1 MPSTR
6 TRRGASRGAPMLRL
20 RIGFVLIAIVLSF
33 FGARLVQL
41 QGVDPR
47 SYAVRWRPPRAPC
60 GCRWWPSGATSS
72 TATAYP
78 LADSIKG
85 KMVIADPD
93 LTADR
98 APELA
103 RLLSDRLSVDY
114 FRTLTALR
122 GREEGS
128 RYEYVA
134 RRVPSTLASDTL
146 AELDEAGFNGISLQ
160 DDPIRD
166 YPAGDVAANLL
177 GYMGTDEPLGGFERT
192 FDKQLAGV
200 DGEATWQSNSGKG
213 VRIPLRESTLKAAH
227 NGAPLRTTID
237 RDLQWFTQKVLAQ
250 SVRQYRAESGAAV
263 VMDTRTGEILAL
275 ADVPTFDANAPTEAD
290 EDDLGSR
297 AMSDTYEPG
306 SVEKVL
312 TAASLID
319 AGKAFP
325 RQRFKVP
332 PSLARQDRVIGDW
345 FDHGNIRL
353 TLAGIIAKSSNIGT
367 VLAADAFSPV
377 ELVAYLQKF
386 GLGQRTDV
394 GVRGETPGIL
404 TPGEVMTSQTKDR
417 VAFGQSLSVNV
428 AQMAA
433 AVNTVANGGVR
444 VSPSLIAGSAVTDDG
459 VTVGTDVATRTRVV
473 SKQAATR
480 DRPHDGEGRRPRGRR
495 RARRAGARLPRGR
508 QDRHRPAGR
517 QRRHGLRRQHLGV
530 LRRLRA
536 GRRRPLHG
544 LRRGPRTQGRR
555 RWRLDRR
562 ARVLP
567 DHGLRPGPLRRRAD
581 QRHAVAP
588 ARRVVT
594 RYPRSVHE
602 PESATRPQQSP
613 STPATELADW
623 LSALTEV
630 AVHGDLAVT
639 VSGISLSTARVR
651 PGDLYAALPGARAH
665 GADFAAQAVAAG
677 AVVVLT
683 DPAGLDR
690 LPPAT
695 PALVV
700 TEPRR
705 VLGRLAA
712 RIYGDPAAGLRVIGV
727 TGTQGKTTTTR
738 VLEQGLTEAGVT
750 SAVIGTVGTRIAGED
765 VKTQLTTPEAPDLH
779 GLFAVMRERGVD
791 TCAME
796 VSSHALVLGRVDGV
810 VFDVA
815 TFLNLGRDHLDFH
828 ADLDDYFA
836 AKAGLFTPERAR
848 VGLTNV
854 DDEFGRRLLDVAGI
868 PMSTYSSPRSRRR
881 LAGGRRRPDGR
892 GRELHGPR
900 PRRRA
905 AHADPRAGRVQR
917 LQRAGRHRLGGAR
930 RARPATG
937 GRRHRPRR
945 RGAGSARAGL
955 RRPGLHRRR
964 RLRPQARRPRGGA
977 RHAATA
983 HRRPGR
989 RRGGRRR
996 RPRHRASVR

>member
-1 MPSTR
+1 M
-6 TRRGASRGAPMLRL
+6 
-20 RIGFVLIAIVLSF
+20 
-33 FGARLVQL
+33 
-41 QGVDPR
+41 
-47 SYAVRWRPPRAPC
+47 
-60 GCRWWPSGATSS
+60 
-72 TATAYP
+72 
-78 LADSIKG
+78 
-85 KMVIADPD
+85 
-93 LTADR
+93 
-98 APELA
+98 
-103 RLLSDRLSVDY
+103 
-114 FRTLTALR
+114 
-122 GREEGS
+122 
-128 RYEYVA
+128 
-134 RRVPSTLASDTL
+134 
-146 AELDEAGFNGISLQ
+146 
-160 DDPIRD
+160 
-166 YPAGDVAANLL
+166 AANLL

-297 AMSDTYEPG
+297 ALSDTYEPG

-377 ELVAYLQKF
+377 ELVAYLQRF

-404 TPGEVMTSQTKDR
+404 TPGEAMTSQTKDR

-473 SKQAATR
+473 SKQAARATAR
-480 DRPHDGEGRRPRGRR
+480 MMEKVVDPEDGVAPAAQVPGYLVAGKTGTAQRVASDGAGYDGSTSVSFGGFAPADD
-495 RARRAGARLPRGR
+495 ARFTVYVVVHAPKVDGGGGSIAGPG
-508 QDRHRPAGR
+508 
-517 QRRHGLRRQHLGV
+517 
-530 LRRLRA
+530 
-536 GRRRPLHG
+536 
-544 LRRGPRTQGRR
+544 
-555 RWRLDRR
+555 
-562 ARVLP
+562 VLP

-581 QRHAVAP
+581 RRHAVAP

-594 RYPRSVHE
+594 RYPRPVHE

-623 LSALTEV
+623 LSATTDV
-630 AVHGDLAVT
+630 AVHGDLAVA

-683 DPAGLDR
+683 DAAGAGPAPAGHARPRGDR
-690 LPPAT
+690 AAPRAR
-695 PALVV
+695 A
-700 TEPRR
+700 PRR
-705 VLGRLAA
+705 
-712 RIYGDPAAGLRVIGV
+712 
-727 TGTQGKTTTTR
+727 
-738 VLEQGLTEAGVT
+738 
-750 SAVIGTVGTRIAGED
+750 
-765 VKTQLTTPEAPDLH
+765 
-779 GLFAVMRERGVD
+779 
-791 TCAME
+791 
-796 VSSHALVLGRVDGV
+796 
-810 VFDVA
+810 
-815 TFLNLGRDHLDFH
+815 
-828 ADLDDYFA
+828 ADL
-836 AKAGLFTPERAR
+836 R
-848 VGLTNV
+848 
-854 DDEFGRRLLDVAGI
+854 
-868 PMSTYSSPRSRRR
+868 
-881 LAGGRRRPDGR
+881 
-892 GRELHGPR
+892 R
-900 PRRRA
+900 PRRRPA
-905 AHADPRAGRVQR
+905 
-917 LQRAGRHRLGGAR
+917 RH
-930 RARPATG
+930 
-937 GRRHRPRR
+937 RRHRHPGQDHHHPR
-945 RGAGSARAGL
+945 ARAGAHRGRRDLGGHRHRRHPDRGRGRQDPAHDAGGAGPARPL
-955 RRPGLHRRR
+955 RGHARARRRHLRDGGLQPRARARSGRRR
-964 RLRPQARRPRGGA
+964 RLRRRDLPQPRARPPRLPRRPR
-977 RHAATA
+977 RLL
-983 HRRPGR
+983 RRQGR
-989 RRGGRRR
+989 SLH
-996 RPRHRASVR
+996 PRAGPASG